1 MALHSIGYMARL
13 HGVSPSTIRRWEA
26 AGLIDKA
33 RRTLG
38 GHRRFLIKDGEEKDD
53 RKVIGYAR
61 VSSHDQKS
69 DLVRQIERLKAA
81 GCDEVLSDIGS
92 GLNCKKPGLR
102 RLMRLILDGRVAK
115 LVVLHED
122 RLLRFGVPLV
132 RFLCDRMKMILEVV
146 EARPPVSFEAELAKD
161 VVTLMTV
168 FCARLYS
175 RRRKAGRKTFCPV
188 ASNRNN

>member
-1 MALHSIGYMARL
+1 MALHPIGYMARL
-13 HGVSPSTIRRWEA
+13 HGVSASTIRRWEA
-26 AGLIDKA
+26 ASLIGKA
-33 RRTLG
+33 LRTLG
-38 GHRRFLIKDGEEKDD
+38 GHRRFLIEDSEEK
-53 RKVIGYAR
+53 G
-61 VSSHDQKS
+61 

-81 GCDEVLSDIGS
+81 GCDGVLSDIGS

-132 RFLCDRMKMILEVV
+132 RFLCERMKTVFEVV
-146 EARPPVSFEAELAKD
+146 EASPPVSFEAELAKD

-168 FCARLYS
+168 FCARLYG
-175 RRRKAGRKTFCPV
+175 RRGKARRKTDHPRFTKEKFL
-188 ASNRNN
+188 

>member
-33 RRTLG
+33 RHTLG
-38 GHRRFLIKDGEEKDD
+38 GHRQFLIKDDEEKDD

-102 RLMRLILDGRVAK
+102 RLMRLILAGRVAK

-132 RFLCDRMKMILEVV
+132 RFLCERMKTAFEVA
-146 EARPPVSFEAELAKD
+146 ESSPPVSFEAEPAKD

-175 RRRKAGRKTFCPV
+175 RRRKAGRKTLCPV
-188 ASNRNN
+188 ASN

>member
-1 MALHSIGYMARL
+1 MALHPIGYMARL

-26 AGLIDKA
+26 AGLIGKA
-33 RRTLG
+33 LRTLG
-38 GHRRFLIKDGEEKDD
+38 GHRRFLIEDSEEKSD

-69 DLVRQIERLKAA
+69 DLARQIERLKAA

-102 RLMRLILDGRVAK
+102 RLMRLILDGHVAK

-132 RFLCDRMKMILEVV
+132 RFLCERMKTAFEVV
-146 EARPPVSFEAELAKD
+146 ESSPPVSFEAELAKD

-168 FCARLYS
+168 FCARLYG
-175 RRRKAGRKTFCPV
+175 RRGKARRKT
-188 ASNRNN
+188 NRPLISR